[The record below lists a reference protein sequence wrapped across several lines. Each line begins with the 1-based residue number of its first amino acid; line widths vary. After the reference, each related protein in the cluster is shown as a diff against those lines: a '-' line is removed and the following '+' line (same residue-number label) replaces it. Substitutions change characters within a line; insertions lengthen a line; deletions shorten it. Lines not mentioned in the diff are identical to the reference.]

1 VSRVLV
7 VGLRATGLAVA
18 RFCARR
24 GEALT
29 VVEDDPGQRGYDE
42 RADEVRRLGATV
54 VERPPDDAWP
64 DLVAASD
71 LVVPSPGVRPGHPV
85 FAAAAAS
92 ETPVRGDID
101 LAVEAATVPVVAVTG
116 TNGKSTVTTL
126 VAAMLVASGVRAV
139 AAGNIGRPLLDVVGE
154 PWEVLVVEVSSFQLH
169 TTTAAFRP
177 RVAVLLNVADDHLDW
192 HGSRAAYDAVKA
204 RVFAQQQG
212 DDVLVANVADPAVA
226 ALAATAP
233 AGVVPVALDGPP
245 GTYRAAGGTLRTPAD
260 DEIARIA
267 ELPQH
272 APHDLTNALCAAAAA
287 FPVGANREGVRS
299 ALVEA
304 VRLHHRVEPVG
315 KASGVQYVD
324 DSKATNPHA
333 TLSALDGF
341 DRVVLLAGGDS
352 KGVDLGEL
360 ARAKDTLRA
369 VVAIGDTPEEV
380 ERALGGVVPTVR
392 AGSMREAVTAA
403 AGLAEPGDTV
413 LLSPACASFD
423 WYEGYAA
430 RGDDFRAEVE
440 RLLDAEA
447 GTPAEPRS

>member
-1 VSRVLV
+1 
-7 VGLRATGLAVA
+7 
-18 RFCARR
+18 
-24 GEALT
+24 
-29 VVEDDPGQRGYDE
+29 
-42 RADEVRRLGATV
+42 
-54 VERPPDDAWP
+54 
-64 DLVAASD
+64 
-71 LVVPSPGVRPGHPV
+71 
-85 FAAAAAS
+85 
-92 ETPVRGDID
+92 
-101 LAVEAATVPVVAVTG
+101 
-116 TNGKSTVTTL
+116 
-126 VAAMLVASGVRAV
+126 
-139 AAGNIGRPLLDVVGE
+139 
-154 PWEVLVVEVSSFQLH
+154 
-169 TTTAAFRP
+169 
-177 RVAVLLNVADDHLDW
+177 
-192 HGSRAAYDAVKA
+192 
-204 RVFAQQQG
+204 
-212 DDVLVANVADPAVA
+212 
-226 ALAATAP
+226 
-233 AGVVPVALDGPP
+233 
-245 GTYRAAGGTLRTPAD
+245 LRTPAD